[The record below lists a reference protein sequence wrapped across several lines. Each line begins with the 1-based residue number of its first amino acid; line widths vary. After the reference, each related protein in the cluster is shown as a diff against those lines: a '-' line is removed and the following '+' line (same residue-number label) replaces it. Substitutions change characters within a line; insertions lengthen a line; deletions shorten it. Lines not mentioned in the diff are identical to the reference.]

1 MWIFSSP
8 KVVFGDDAL
17 EYLEHLQGRRAF
29 FVTDANMLAF
39 GFVARVQQR
48 LTAARL
54 DSAVFAEVEPNPS
67 LQTVQRAARLM
78 AEYQPDW
85 IIGLGGGSAMDAAKA
100 AWLLYECPDAD
111 PAAIN
116 PMEDYGLRQKARLIA
131 IPTTSG
137 TGSEATWATV
147 LTDTEAQMKLSM
159 GSPELLPD
167 LAIVDST
174 LVMGLPARI
183 TADTGMDVLTHAV
196 EAYTN
201 TLANDFSDGLALKA
215 VDLALRYLPAAYADG
230 SDVEARGHMH
240 NAAAIAGI
248 AFSNAMLGLSHAMGH
263 SLGAVLHVPHGR
275 AVGLFLPYVVE
286 YTANGGG
293 TRYADIAHFVRL
305 PAGDEAE
312 GAAALA
318 AAIRKLS
325 AQINFATRLEDL
337 GITRDAFEQ
346 ALPKLIA
353 NAAADNQIF
362 FNARYAD
369 NGDLDK
375 LFRYA
380 YEGRSID
387 F

>member
-17 EYLEHLQGRRAF
+17 EYLENLQGQRAF

-39 GFVARVQQR
+39 GFVERVQQH
-48 LTAARL
+48 LTAAGL
-54 DSAVFAEVEPNPS
+54 ESAVFAEVEPNPS
-67 LQTVQRAARLM
+67 LQTVRRAAQQM

-147 LTDTEAQMKLSM
+147 LTDTELQMKLSM
-159 GSPELLPD
+159 GAPELLPD

-174 LVMGLPARI
+174 LVMGLPPRI

-201 TLANDFSDGLALKA
+201 TMRNDFTDGMALKA
-215 VDLALRYLPAAYADG
+215 VDLVFNYLPRAYADG
-230 SDVEARGHMH
+230 SDAEARGHMH
-240 NAAAIAGI
+240 NAAAIAGL
-248 AFSNAMLGLSHAMGH
+248 AFGNSMLGLSHAMGH
-263 SLGAVLHVPHGR
+263 SLGAVFHVPHGR
-275 AVGLFLPYVVE
+275 SVGLFLPYVVE
-286 YTANGGG
+286 FTANGGG
-293 TRYADIAHFVRL
+293 TRYGDIAHHVRL
-305 PAGDEAE
+305 PAEDEE
-312 GAAALA
+312 TGTAALVG
-318 AAIRKLS
+318 AIRGLS
-325 AQINFATRLEDL
+325 DSVGFATRIQDL
-337 GITRDAFEQ
+337 GIARAAFED
-346 ALPKLIA
+346 ALPKLVA
-353 NAAADNQIF
+353 NAEADNQLF
-362 FNARYAD
+362 FNTRFAESD
-369 NGDLDK
+369 DLAK
-375 LFRYA
+375 LFMCA
-380 YEGRSID
+380 YEGRSVD
-387 F
+387 W